1 MVNPIARFLKAA
13 KHFITIIQI
22 IGFYH
27 ASNGAKE
34 HLAALI
40 HTAAV
45 SETAVADLKYWT
57 SVGYP
62 AVLVHATCFFLLN
75 CLTIFLEWKHKTSFY
90 SEPKIMASKLS
101 NKMFLLLGST
111 RVEYGTLR
119 HNNDHFDRPDNPE
132 LNYPTKIDKINDEFI
147 ALS

>member
-1 MVNPIARFLKAA
+1 MVNPFARFLKAA
-13 KHFITIIQI
+13 RHFITFIQI

-27 ASNGAKE
+27 ASNGANE

-45 SETAVADLKYWT
+45 RETAVADLKYWT
-57 SVGYP
+57 SVGYR

-75 CLTIFLEWKHKTSFY
+75 CLSIFLEWQHKTS
-90 SEPKIMASKLS
+90 EPTIMASKLS
-101 NKMFLLLGST
+101 NKMFLLMASA

-119 HNNDHFDRPDNPE
+119 HNNDHFDRPDNLE
-132 LNYPTKIDKINDEFI
+132 LNYPTKIEKINDQFI
-147 ALS
+147 TLKY